1 MSQVLSIIAC
11 VFLGASLMR
20 GPAYFIDPW
29 ARRVSGNMLG
39 YALRTVVPWLAFM
52 MLALFLSAKLADF
65 AGLPLKWGFAG
76 LVGGVAVVRV
86 FDQIDSWRV
95 RRRSSSAKD

>member
-1 MSQVLSIIAC
+1 
-11 VFLGASLMR
+11 MR

-39 YALRTVVPWLAFM
+39 YALRTVVPWLALM

-65 AGLPLKWGFAG
+65 AGLPFKWGLAG
-76 LVGGVAVVRV
+76 LVGGVAVARV
-86 FDQIDSWRV
+86 FDQIDSWRA
-95 RRRSSSAKD
+95 RKRPSPAED